1 MLIFLFRNKENN
13 EDFHPLTL
21 KYNTQSTYCS
31 THKPKNNIFCFKL
44 FSKKNTANIAKGFS
58 IKTKKRL
65 IQNEKCGIGT
75 INDDMIDNLNSTCI
89 KCMSADP
96 NFSKFAETIE
106 HQFNQQPSPMFKYH
120 LLMCSFLFV
129 SIVVVL
135 FISDLKK

>member
-1 MLIFLFRNKENN
+1 MLIFFRNKENN

-44 FSKKNTANIAKGFS
+44 FSKKNTSNIAKGFS

-106 HQFNQQPSPMFKYH
+106 HQFNKQPSPMFKYH

-129 SIVVVL
+129 SIIVVL